1 VADRL
6 HRSYADAVRDALG
19 RLESAGLRW
28 YLTGSEALGPY
39 AMPRQTADTDVVVDL
54 PASDFER
61 VFGPFED
68 AFAVARPIRT
78 PGRWLASLISLEG
91 WGKVDVVLR
100 DDDPWGRA
108 ALERRRRFEHP
119 AYGPVW
125 LSSPEDLLLAKLEW
139 SEGTSELQL
148 RDCVGLLRAN
158 PGLDRAYLDRH
169 AAALGVADLLA
180 RVRDDAT

>member
-1 VADRL
+1 MAARS

-19 RLESAGLRW
+19 RLEAVGLRW
-28 YLTGSEALGPY
+28 YLTGSEALGAY
-39 AMPRQTADTDVVVDL
+39 AAPRQTADTDVVVDL
-54 PASDFER
+54 PAGEFER
-61 VFGPFED
+61 VFAPFED

-78 PGRWLASLISLEG
+78 PGRWLASLVSLGG
-91 WGKVDVVLR
+91 WGKTDIVLR

-108 ALERRRRFEHP
+108 ALERRRRFDHP

-148 RDCVGLLRAN
+148 RDCAALVRSN
-158 PGLDRAYLDRH
+158 PGLDQAYLDRH
-169 AAALGVADLLA
+169 AAALGLTDLLA
-180 RVRDDAT
+180 RVQDDAT

>member
-1 VADRL
+1 MVTHA
-6 HRSYADAVRDALG
+6 HRSYADAVRDAVG
-19 RLESAGLRW
+19 RLEAAGLRW
-28 YLTGSEALGPY
+28 YLTGSEALGAY
-39 AMPRQTADTDVVVDL
+39 ANPRQTADTDLVVDL
-54 PASDFER
+54 AADRFEQ

-68 AFAVARPIRT
+68 AFAVARPIRV
-78 PGRWLASLISLEG
+78 PGRWLASLVSLDG
-91 WGKVDVVLR
+91 WGKVDIVLR

-108 ALERRRRFEHP
+108 ALDRRRRFEHP

-148 RDCVGLLRAN
+148 RDCASLLRAN
-158 PGLDRAYLDRH
+158 PDLDRDYLDRH

-180 RVRDDAT
+180 RVRGDAA

>member
-1 VADRL
+1 MAIEA

-19 RLESAGLRW
+19 RLEAAGLRW

-39 AMPRQTADTDVVVDL
+39 AVPRQTDDTDVVVDL

-61 VFGPFED
+61 VFAPFED

-78 PGRWLASLISLEG
+78 PGRWLASLVSLEG
-91 WGKVDVVLR
+91 WGKVDIVLR
-100 DDDPWGRA
+100 DDDPWGRV

-148 RDCVGLLRAN
+148 RDCVELLRAN

-169 AAALGVADLLA
+169 AAVLGVADLLA
-180 RVRDDAT
+180 RVRDYAT